1 MKPMRV
7 FYAGDSPVGGAAN
20 YLLGVLKFMKARVT
34 HLPPSEKLKPSFLTP
49 RYDVII
55 LSDYAAAQTPL
66 VSQKKIAGQVQKNAG
81 LLMIGGWGSYS
92 GPFGGWRGSL
102 IEKLLPVTCK
112 KSDDRVN
119 FPGGASLVLKS
130 TGGFLSS
137 KIFREMP
144 AICGLNEIV
153 PKDQGKVLLAA
164 RKILSDGYQVRLE
177 TKTYPLLVTGRN
189 SERRVAA
196 LATDLAPHWCGGLVD
211 WGTKALKLPVTPKIQ
226 IQVGNYYIEFI
237 SSLVR
242 WLAAR

>member
-1 MKPMRV
+1 MKSMRV

-20 YLLGVLKFMKARVT
+20 YLRGVLREMKARVT
-34 HLPPSEKLKPSFLTP
+34 HLPPSEKLKPAFLKS

-66 VSQKKIAGQVQKNAG
+66 VSQKIIAKQVQNHAG
-81 LLMIGGWGSYS
+81 FLMVGGWGSYS
-92 GPFGGWRGSL
+92 GPFGGWRGSW

-119 FPGGASLVLKS
+119 FPGGASLVLKD
-130 TGGFLSS
+130 TGGFLNP
-137 KIFREMP
+137 KIFRQMP

-153 PKDQGKVLLAA
+153 PKDKSKILLAA
-164 RKILSDGYQVRLE
+164 RKILSDGHHIHLE
-177 TKTYPLLVTGRN
+177 ARQYPLLVVGDHPQK
-189 SERRVAA
+189 RVAA

-211 WGTKALKLPVTPKIQ
+211 WGTKSQKLKVTSKIQ
-226 IQVGNYYIEFI
+226 IQVGNYYIDFV